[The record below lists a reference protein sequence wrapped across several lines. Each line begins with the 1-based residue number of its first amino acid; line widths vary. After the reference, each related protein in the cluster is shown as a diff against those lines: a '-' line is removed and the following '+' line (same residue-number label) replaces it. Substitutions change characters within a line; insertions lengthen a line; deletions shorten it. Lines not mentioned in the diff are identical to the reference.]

1 MTRVPFF
8 RYLFFSIISLIT
20 GQANGRVGEAG
31 GVWELPEQGR
41 GRNLVDGDFPD
52 ESGKSVGDNKHFILS
67 LCHI

>member
-1 MTRVPFF
+1 MVV
-8 RYLFFSIISLIT
+8 LGKL
-20 GQANGRVGEAG
+20 G